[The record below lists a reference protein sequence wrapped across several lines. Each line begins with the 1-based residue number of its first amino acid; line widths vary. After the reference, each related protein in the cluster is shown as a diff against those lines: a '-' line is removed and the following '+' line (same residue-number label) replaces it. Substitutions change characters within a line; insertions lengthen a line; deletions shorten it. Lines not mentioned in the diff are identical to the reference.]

1 MMPYFFGAL
10 SHPHRLEFLDYCQ
23 KLGLKVMV
31 PLGVN
36 VPYTADPVKHAWF
49 VSNITAYMNHTAVV
63 SASSCLHFTAPQ
75 TYV

>member
-49 VSNITAYMNHTAVV
+49 VSNITALRYK
-63 SASSCLHFTAPQ
+63 SL
-75 TYV
+75 

>member
-49 VSNITAYMNHTAVV
+49 VSNICRLYAINLCNSH
-63 SASSCLHFTAPQ
+63 HI
-75 TYV
+75 